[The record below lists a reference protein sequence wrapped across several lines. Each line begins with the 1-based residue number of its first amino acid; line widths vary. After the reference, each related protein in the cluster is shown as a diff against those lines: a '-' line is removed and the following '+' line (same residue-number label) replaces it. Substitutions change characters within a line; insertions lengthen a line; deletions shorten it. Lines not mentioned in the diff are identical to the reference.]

1 MKKLFHQLKL
11 RRLQEDEAGLTTVEY
26 ALLLTLIA
34 IVAIG
39 AWTTLGENV
48 EGKAQE
54 AADALK

>member
-11 RRLQEDEAGLTTVEY
+11 RRLHEDEAGLTTVEY

-39 AWTTLGENV
+39 AWTALGENI
-48 EGKAQE
+48 ETKAQE
-54 AADALK
+54 AADALQ